1 MRKLSTIGTRLAL
14 GFLICFLS
22 TYTNAQPTA
31 IDAALQLEGK
41 QYDAAILSYTSL
53 IETADD
59 EYATVLHFNRALAY
73 YYSQQYDSAETDLN
87 RSIILDEPCPHCNEA
102 IYIAALIQEEKGN
115 WQKALSLFESIQKDV
130 PDYKDVNK
138 RIKRYHLSVWISK
151 YWYYMIAMALIT
163 FIVIALLSSVLSSKR
178 S

>member
-14 GFLICFLS
+14 GFLICFLVNIVS
-22 TYTNAQPTA
+22 AQPNA
-31 IDAALQLEGK
+31 DEAMQQLEAK
-41 QYDAAILSYTSL
+41 QYDAAIASYTSL

-59 EYATVLHFNRALAY
+59 DYATILHFNRALAY
-73 YYSQQYDSAETDLN
+73 YHSQQYDSAEADLN

-115 WQKALSLFESIQKDV
+115 LQRALSLFEDIQKDS

-178 S
+178 G